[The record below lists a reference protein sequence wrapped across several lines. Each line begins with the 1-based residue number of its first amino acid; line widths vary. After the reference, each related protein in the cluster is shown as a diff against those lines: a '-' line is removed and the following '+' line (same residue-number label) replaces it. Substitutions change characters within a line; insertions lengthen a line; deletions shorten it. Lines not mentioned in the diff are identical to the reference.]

1 MSRPHDLQFEGPR
14 PELVPAFVAPDHAF
28 SLVAG
33 RVGQKV
39 NQIPHGAYKHYARQV
54 GGVQVTITEDDIDRL
69 TARDSQ

>member
-33 RVGQKV
+33 RVVQKV
-39 NQIPHGAYKHYARQV
+39 NQTPHGAYKHP
-54 GGVQVTITEDDIDRL
+54 TPDRREGFRSRAPR
-69 TARDSQ
+69 TTSIA